1 MTSVLLLTGDDDLL
15 LMRELERR
23 LDGLCAD
30 DPELSVDRYDIS
42 ELEHL
47 PELRTTSL
55 FGGRTCIVIRGLET
69 IAKDGLK
76 EELERYLEAP
86 SPDAVLVLVA
96 RGTGKVQK
104 IAKLAKANGERID
117 VKAPADWDD
126 RGWDRLVGEEFRRLQ
141 RKADATAIAAI
152 RTHAGSDAGAI
163 ASQVGSVCASHAGVP
178 TLTAEHVD
186 AVVQGHGKVSG
197 FAVADAIGE
206 RDPSAALV
214 SLRGALDAGDAPLA
228 ILGAITYRMRQ
239 LLLVRS
245 GANAKD
251 AGIRGDGQYRR
262 TKVIAGAFNPGELAW
277 CHDRLAQ
284 LDLDLK
290 GSELPDELVLELGV
304 IEIASSQEVGAPWNP
319 LAGRATV
326 R

>member
-1 MTSVLLLTGDDDLL
+1 MTSVLLLAGDDDLL
-15 LMRELERR
+15 LQRELERR
-23 LDGLCAD
+23 LVALRAD
-30 DPELSVDRYDIS
+30 DPELSVDRYDAP

-55 FGGRTCIVIRGLET
+55 FGGRTCIVVRGLEGL
-69 IAKDGLK
+69 ARDGLK

-86 SPDAVLVLVA
+86 SPDAVLILVA

-117 VKAPADWDD
+117 VKAPTDWDD
-126 RGWDRLVGEEFRRLQ
+126 RGWDRLVGEEFRRLK

-152 RTHAGSDAGAI
+152 RTHAGNDAGAI
-163 ASQVGSVCASHAGVP
+163 ASQVGSVCASHEGVA
-178 TLTAEHVD
+178 TLTANHVD
-186 AVVQGHGKVSG
+186 AVVQGLGKVSG

-214 SLRGALDAGDAPLA
+214 ALRGALDAGDAPLA

-239 LLLVRS
+239 LLMARS

-251 AGIRGDGQYRR
+251 AGIRSDGQYRR
-262 TKVIAGAFNPGELAW
+262 TKAIAAAFNPGELAW

-284 LDLDLK
+284 LDLELK
-290 GSELPDELVLELGV
+290 GSELPDELVLELAV
-304 IEIASSQEVGAPWNP
+304 IEVASSQEVGAPWNP
-319 LAGRATV
+319 LAARSDV